1 MRHAVILAAA
11 MLTAPAFAEPPVAK
25 VAGHAIVHPGE
36 GVAVRVPRAATYV
49 GSDRFTLYGVAD
61 CEIHVFVEAD
71 ARHRLRRLYWIQFES
86 YLPSLPDKSYDY
98 AKGNTGMMIGGI
110 KTWVRAGPISTT
122 GPTREGSD
130 REHVAAMRLGD
141 QMEFAERV
149 EEMIVAGFAAR
160 GDEIAHR
167 PGIDDLAIQ
176 RIVSECRGSG
186 RPALCGVAGRRDRR
200 ARRALDAIAILRGRN
215 DRSGSG
221 FPHDALHCIAK
232 APHPHDLPHIDAAA
246 LARAASMCR
255 SRCLLHHRRER
266 VALARVGPCCQV
278 PRRDFAIYGY
288 IFRLLFRGFAPIM
301 AIDS

>member
-130 REHVAAMRLGD
+130 REHVAAMLKAAGYTAPD
-141 QMEFAERV
+141 
-149 EEMIVAGFAAR
+149 EMMNVRMVLMLDDPAGTGKGR
-160 GDEIAHR
+160 RELMVIYSEEIAST
-167 PGIDDLAIQ
+167 GKTLADLTTDGA
-176 RIVSECRGSG
+176 
-186 RPALCGVAGRRDRR
+186 PD
-200 ARRALDAIAILRGRN
+200 ARWTPFEGPLIER
-215 DRSGSG
+215 
-221 FPHDALHCIAK
+221 AK
-232 APHPHDLPHIDAAA
+232 AAVTV
-246 LARAASMCR
+246 
-255 SRCLLHHRRER
+255 SRR
-266 VALARVGPCCQV
+266 
-278 PRRDFAIYGY
+278 
-288 IFRLLFRGFAPIM
+288 
-301 AIDS
+301 